1 MVVMAERWAG
11 RALAPWDP
19 AAVMAFLDRH
29 DVRLAAR
36 VKREVGNKLRTGRNR
51 AG

>member
-36 VKREVGNKLRTGRNR
+36 VKREVGNKVRTGRKS
-51 AG
+51 G